1 MTEAVLFDLDGTL
14 ADTAPDLGEALNQ
27 QRSIHGLLPLAQETI
42 RLYASHGAR
51 GLLGLGFGLT
61 PEDADFAAMRE
72 EYLALYTADLCRL
85 TRLFPGMAELLAE
98 LERRG
103 MPWGVVTNKPA
114 RFTEPLMQQLG
125 LVGRAACIVSGD
137 TCANPKP
144 HPEPLLHASRAIG
157 VAPAA
162 CTYVGDAERDIQAA
176 LAAGMHALVAAYGY
190 LDPDDRPANWQ
201 AHGIVHTPAQ
211 VLDHLTP
218 ASSLPRG
225 HGV

>member
-14 ADTAPDLGEALNQ
+14 ADTAPDLGDALNR
-27 QRSIHGLLPLAQETI
+27 QRRHHGLPPLPQETI
-42 RLYASHGAR
+42 RPHASHGAR

-85 TRLFPGMAELLAE
+85 TRLFPGMTELLAE

-114 RFTEPLMQQLG
+114 RFTEPLLQQLG
-125 LVGRAACIVSGD
+125 LSGRAACIVSGD

-144 HPEPLLHASRAIG
+144 HPEPLLHASRVIG

-176 LAAGMHALVAAYGY
+176 LAAGMRALVAAYGY
-190 LDPDDRPANWQ
+190 LDRDDRPANWQ
-201 AHGIVHTPAQ
+201 AHGIVHTPGQ
-211 VLDHLTP
+211 VLDHLSP
-218 ASSLPRG
+218 ACSLPRS